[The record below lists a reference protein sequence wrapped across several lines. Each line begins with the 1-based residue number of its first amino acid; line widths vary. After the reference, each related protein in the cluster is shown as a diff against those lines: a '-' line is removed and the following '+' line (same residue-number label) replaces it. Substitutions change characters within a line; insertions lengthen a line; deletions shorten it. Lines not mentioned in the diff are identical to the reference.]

1 MIYGIGTDIVAVPR
15 IAALHQ
21 RYGDALARRIL
32 TAQEW
37 ATYAAHA
44 QPARFLAKRFAAK
57 EAFAKAVGTGIREP
71 VSLRFI
77 GVAHDG
83 LGKPVFACAPGL
95 AGGARHCA
103 GASEPE
109 RRAGAGGGVCAG
121 GSGVG
126 QPENA

>member
-32 TAQEW
+32 TAGEW
-37 ATYAAHA
+37 ANYAAHA

-83 LGKPVFACAPGL
+83 LGKPVFACAPEL
-95 AGGARHCA
+95 AAWLAARGIARVHL
-103 GASEPE
+103 SLSDE
-109 RRAGAGGGVCAG
+109 REQVVAFALA
-121 GSGVG
+121 
-126 QPENA
+126 EAE